1 MKFEKNNQRNAN
13 HSVMTLLI
21 SLILMNSLQ
30 SQSVSKVATT
40 ASQFLKIG
48 VSSRALSMGGAF
60 TAIADDVSALYWNPA
75 GIAGL
80 SKVQVLFDHTEWFQD
95 IDYEYVGGLINLG
108 TYGSIGATIS
118 YLHMKEME
126 VTTTHQPEGTGESF
140 NAGCYSA
147 TLTYGKRITDKFSLG
162 ITSKYVNEFIYNSSA
177 SGFAMDIGTKYS
189 TQVEG
194 LTLGMSIS
202 NFGTKMQM
210 SGRDLII
217 QTDLDPTLESDP
229 EHVNAYLDT
238 DKFDL
243 PLLFRFGIAYKFPF
257 LYRNLNVTL
266 AVDANHPNDNTES
279 LNIGTEINI
288 ANVAFVRGGI
298 QHLFQ
303 RDIEEKFTLG
313 AGINIHWGGVTVIV
327 DYAYHEFGRL
337 GSPQKIT
344 ISLVQ

>member
-1 MKFEKNNQRNAN
+1 MFIVIAWTNP
-13 HSVMTLLI
+13 LL
-21 SLILMNSLQ
+21 
-30 SQSVSKVATT
+30 SQSVSKVGTT

-48 VSSRALSMGGAF
+48 VSSRPLSMGGAF
-60 TAIADDVSALYWNPA
+60 TAVADDVSALYWNPA

-80 SKVQVLFDHTEWFQD
+80 DKVQVLFDHTEWFQD
-95 IDYEYVGGLINLG
+95 IDYEFVGGLINLG

-118 YLHMKEME
+118 YLHMKEMD

-140 NAGCYSA
+140 DAGCYSA
-147 TLTYGKRITDKFSLG
+147 TFTYGKRITDRFSLG
-162 ITSKYVNEFIYNSSA
+162 LTTKYVNEFIYNSSA
-177 SGFAMDIGTKYS
+177 SGFAMDIGTKYN
-189 TQVEG
+189 TRVEG
-194 LTLGMSIS
+194 LALGMSIS

-238 DKFDL
+238 DEFDL
-243 PLLFRFGIAYKFPF
+243 PLLFRFGIAYKFQ
-257 LYRNLNVTL
+257 LLHRNLNITL
-266 AVDANHPNDNTES
+266 AADANHPNDNTES

-288 ANVAFVRGGI
+288 ANMVFLRGGI

-303 RDIEEKFTLG
+303 RDAEEQFALG
-313 AGINIHWGGVTVIV
+313 AGIKIHMGGVIMVV

-344 ISLVQ
+344 ISFIL